1 MVNYIKTAFLSS
13 TKGKIIIASFL
24 ACFALFLAW
33 GISRIAF
40 KQMLGAV
47 EKMSSPYDKMRLVSE
62 LTHRVAKL
70 DQVQKS
76 NLLDNPTNY
85 YSSFSETK
93 KLLLTIDTLKTVYA
107 DDKAQTKRL
116 NSLKKLLIDRDKLFI
131 NYLKVRAGLVNNTS
145 FTNQVKMLNRLVNK
159 SAQENDSTVTT
170 TEKKTS
176 TTTIFPTEV
185 KDTIKDKR
193 GFLGKLFG
201 KKKQPQIQ
209 NNTSYKVVDEELNV
223 KHDTLS
229 KAIQDSII
237 RGMGQAMRI
246 LEKTQ
251 LRKSAQFISKETGLT
266 RANNKLVRQIL
277 AIIKKVQTESL
288 AQIQLNNTEAKRVV
302 TTTITRISII
312 IVVFFMLTVVLVYFI
327 WTDITKSNRYR
338 KELEQA
344 RDEAEYHGQAK
355 HRFLSNMSHEIR
367 TPLQS
372 IIGYTELIKQQEHPQ
387 KKDIDAI
394 AKSSAHLMQIVN
406 EVLDYNRIISG
417 KFTFSNQVFC
427 MAELLEEVISTLSL
441 QAEEK
446 HIALITNYEPNC
458 TDYVE
463 GDPFRLKQILF
474 NILGNAI
481 KFTDK
486 GYVNLTVSPKED
498 QQFLKYNYEISDTGI
513 GLKEKD
519 IERIF
524 NEFEQVNE
532 VGSNNLRGT
541 GLGLPISKTLIESQ
555 GGHIEVKSKPG
566 EGSCFTFSLK
576 YKKAVKPAQ
585 EADKQAVKI
594 SSITNDEVWMVDDDK
609 FILELCSNIFKNH
622 NIHYQCFNSPNEV
635 LNADFNDQLKHVFL
649 DIRMPEMNG
658 TELCQILRKRVSA
671 DVKIYALTAQV
682 LPGEGES
689 VLNQGFDE
697 VLIKPF
703 KADDLLALV
712 TKAKVDEENQSQTE
726 IDLSKLEKMTFGDK
740 RQLTKI
746 LKRFTED
753 CIDDIAELRISI
765 GNQDNWKI
773 VLLLHRIAG
782 RISQIGASELAA
794 DFRLA
799 EMEFS
804 EEEKLNETQINTIL
818 LLTDKLQHLIK
829 RLRVIYLIDEVAT
842 EVV

>member
-24 ACFALFLAW
+24 ACFALLSAW

-47 EKMSSPYDKMRLVSE
+47 EKMSSPYEKMRLVNE

-70 DQVQKS
+70 DQVQKT
-76 NLLDNPTNY
+76 NLLDNPTSY

-93 KLLLTIDTLKTVYA
+93 KLLWTIDTLKTVYA
-107 DDKAQTKRL
+107 GDEAQTKRL
-116 NSLKKLLIDRDKLFI
+116 NSLKRLLIDRDKLFI

-145 FTNQVKMLNRLVNK
+145 FSNQIKMLNRLVNK
-159 SAQENDSTVTT
+159 SARENDSTVTI

-176 TTTIFPTEV
+176 TTTIFPEEV

-237 RGMGQAMRI
+237 KGMGQAMHI

-251 LRKSAQFISKETGLT
+251 LRKSAQFINKETGLT
-266 RANNKLVRQIL
+266 KANNKLVRQIL

-288 AQIQLNNTEAKRVV
+288 AQIQLNNTEAKNVV

-327 WTDITKSNRYR
+327 WADITKSNRYR
-338 KELEQA
+338 KELEKA

-372 IIGYTELIKQQEHPQ
+372 IIGYTELIKQQEHPH
-387 KKDIDAI
+387 KKEIDAI

-427 MAELLEEVISTLSL
+427 MAELLEEVISALSL
-441 QAEEK
+441 QADEK
-446 HIALITNYEPNC
+446 GIALITGYESHCIN
-458 TDYVE
+458 YVE

-481 KFTDK
+481 KFTEK
-486 GYVNLTVSPKED
+486 GYVKLTLSQKED
-498 QQFLKYNYEISDTGI
+498 HQFLKYNFEILDTGI
-513 GLKEKD
+513 GINEKD
-519 IERIF
+519 VERVF
-524 NEFEQVNE
+524 NEFEQVNAA
-532 VGSNNLRGT
+532 GSNNLRGT
-541 GLGLPISKTLIESQ
+541 GLGLPISKILIENQ

-576 YKKAVKPAQ
+576 YKMAIKSVK
-585 EADKQAVKI
+585 EVEKQAENI
-594 SSITNDEVWMVDDDK
+594 STVTNDEVWIVDDDK
-609 FILELCSNIFKNH
+609 FILELCSSIFKNY
-622 NIHYQCFNSPNEV
+622 NIQHQCFNSPNEV
-635 LNADFNDQLKHVFL
+635 LNAHFNNHVKHVFL

-658 TELCQILRKRVSA
+658 TELCQILRNRMPA

-682 LPGEGES
+682 LPGERES
-689 VLNQGFDE
+689 VLNHGFDE

-703 KADDLLALV
+703 KADDLLALIS
-712 TKAKVDEENQSQTE
+712 KVKTDDEKLLQSE

-773 VLLLHRIAG
+773 ILLLHRIAG
-782 RISQIGASELAA
+782 RVSQIGAGKLAA

-804 EEEKLNETQINTIL
+804 KVEKLDDTQINAIL
-818 LLTDKLQHLIK
+818 ILTDKLQYLIK
-829 RLRVIYLIDEVAT
+829 HLRVIYLIDEIAT